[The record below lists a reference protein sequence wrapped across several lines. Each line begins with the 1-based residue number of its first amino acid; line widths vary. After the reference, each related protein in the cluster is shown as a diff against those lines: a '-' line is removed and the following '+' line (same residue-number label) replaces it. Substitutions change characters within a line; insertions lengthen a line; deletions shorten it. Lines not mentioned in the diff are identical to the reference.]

1 MNADINFGTVKFF
14 DRYVNIS
21 LKNYSNSSG
30 LQQTCITKCIHH
42 IFSSVATSDNIKKL
56 ELSMS
61 SLDLTVPSAMDDET
75 TKDSG
80 FLEAIPTTSTG
91 ISHRSLRTR
100 KSISYQEDKLRAI
113 KGRGIERSRK
123 SSTSAFTNASFTKED
138 IKQIYLN
145 NKVGKMKVTLLETI
159 FEENLPEAPVASNN
173 FNVFGRK
180 LKRSLSCSD
189 GQNITKTLK
198 EKRKRRAKKMSA
210 MRLGRIPM
218 DTFRDRLRLMHQC
231 DDDDDLVD
239 DVDLIPIE
247 RPRQAFS
254 LRRSMSDSSATTFH
268 SDAVPY
274 LSDDDED
281 DST

>member
-1 MNADINFGTVKFF
+1 MNADIDFGTVKFV
-14 DRYVNIS
+14 DRYVNFS
-21 LKNYSNSSG
+21 LKNYSNCSG
-30 LQQTCITKCIHH
+30 LQRTSVTNCIYH
-42 IFSSVATSDNIKKL
+42 ICSSVATSDNIKKL

-61 SLDLTVPSAMDDET
+61 SLDLTVPSEMDDET

-113 KGRGIERSRK
+113 KGRCIERTRK
-123 SSTSAFTNASFTKED
+123 SSAFSHASFTKED
-138 IKQIYLN
+138 IKKIYLN
-145 NKVGKMKVTLLETI
+145 NEVGKIKVTLLETI
-159 FEENLPEAPVASNN
+159 FEENLPDAPVSNNN

-189 GQNITKTLK
+189 GTNITKTLK
-198 EKRKRRAKKMSA
+198 EKRKRRAKKRNA
-210 MRLGRIPM
+210 MRFGRIPM
-218 DTFRDRLRLMHQC
+218 DTFRDRLRLMHQY
-231 DDDDDLVD
+231 DEDDDLD
-239 DVDLIPIE
+239 DVDLMPIE

-254 LRRSMSDSSATTFH
+254 LRRSMSDSSASTFH

-274 LSDDDED
+274 LSEDDED